1 MRLCI
6 VPDHIEATLLC
17 VFIGTKGTGEG
28 PERRE
33 EITRTTGAAQ
43 ETKGME
49 KETGWQLH
57 SSLRLMF

>member
-1 MRLCI
+1 MT
-6 VPDHIEATLLC
+6 TLKQLHC
-17 VFIGTKGTGEG
+17 VFIGTEGTGEG